1 MNIQVAYVDFV
12 MNRQQRLA
20 FAQTVVYVYDIFFL
34 TSASLSTRLIAWL
47 FPSPALKHDAV
58 AAKLKHSTEEKLRK

>member
-34 TSASLSTRLIAWL
+34 NKCITQ
-47 FPSPALKHDAV
+47 
-58 AAKLKHSTEEKLRK
+58 HSTDCVIIPIPGFKT